1 MLKTMETDISQE
13 TNNFSSQVSINNKI
27 QQLPFNFPV
36 ELQKHFPHGVLDAQI
51 GLEKSAFQEQS
62 EGGTEYESVN
72 GKVNELE
79 KKQSTAAVLKNDLM
93 DLFGR
98 RELTSLW
105 DKQIAENMAKRDE
118 LNVIVASL
126 KLKIKDIILENS
138 LLALVLMLVAALA
151 FISADF
157 IISYT
162 VVSTQLLLNG
172 QIFGGTEFLGFNPSA
187 LIFSL
192 ALAAIPFLLKPA
204 YDRLVEQPYK
214 LNKNKNYFNVLIIL
228 VALTAL
234 GLLINTGFVRLK
246 DFDDLKKIEQA
257 NTSVFGGGL
266 RLEILPEP
274 PEPPGTPSSE
284 KPEYFIAFVVVVSG
298 VLFALGGAILL
309 GIGLPEL
316 RKRVKRAW
324 LKIVLKINHRRIRL
338 ADKKI
343 EKLLELKAFYDRD
356 EAKHCQGMSLDEK
369 WKILMEEMEKTETD
383 LAEFKKVRTEKL
395 KHFQRKIHD
404 YGHQM
409 AAELSE
415 SNLKK
420 QGLHYINQ
428 KASPRPYILLRNNIS
443 QQ

>member
-1 MLKTMETDISQE
+1 MSNTTEAVISQE

-27 QQLPFNFPV
+27 QQLPFTFPV

-51 GLEKSAFQEQS
+51 GLDKTAFQEQS

-98 RELTSLW
+98 RELKSLW
-105 DKQIAENMAKRDE
+105 DKQIAENTAKIEE
-118 LNVIVASL
+118 LKDIVASL
-126 KLKIKDIILENS
+126 KLKIKDVILENS
-138 LLALVLMLVAALA
+138 LLALILMLVAALV

-157 IISYT
+157 IISLT
-162 VVSTQLLLNG
+162 VVSTQLLLDG
-172 QIFGGTEFLGFNPSA
+172 EIFGDFKIFGFNPSPF
-187 LIFSL
+187 IFAL

-204 YDRLVEQPYK
+204 YDRLIEQPYK

-228 VALTAL
+228 VALAAL
-234 GLLINTGFVRLK
+234 GLLVNTGYVRLK
-246 DFDDLKKIEQA
+246 DFEDLEKIEEIDL
-257 NTSVFGGGL
+257 NGGVMGL
-266 RLEILPEP
+266 NFP
-274 PEPPGTPSSE
+274 PEPVVTPSQE
-284 KPEYFIAFVVVVSG
+284 KPDNVIAFVVVVSG
-298 VLFALGGAILL
+298 FLFALGGAILF
-309 GIGLPEL
+309 GMGLPEL

-324 LKIVLKINHRRIRL
+324 LKIVLKINHRKIRI
-338 ADKKI
+338 AEKKI
-343 EKLLELKAFYDRD
+343 EKLLELHAFYDRD
-356 EAKHCQGMSLDEK
+356 EAKHCQGMTLDEK
-369 WKILMEEMEKTETD
+369 WKILMEEMEKTEVD
-383 LAEFKKVRTEKL
+383 LAEFKKLRTEKL
-395 KHFQRKIHD
+395 KHYKSKIHD

-409 AAELSE
+409 ATEFSE
-415 SNLKK
+415 SKLKK

>member
-1 MLKTMETDISQE
+1 MLNTTETDISQE
-13 TNNFSSQVSINNKI
+13 PNIFTSQVSINNKI

-79 KKQSTAAVLKNDLM
+79 KKQSTAAVLKEDLM

-98 RELTSLW
+98 RELKSLW
-105 DKQIAENMAKRDE
+105 DKQITENTAKRDE
-118 LNVIVASL
+118 LKEMVASL
-126 KLKIKDIILENS
+126 KLKIKDVFLENS
-138 LLALVLMLVAALA
+138 LLALVLMLVAALT

-157 IISYT
+157 IISLT
-162 VVSTQLLLNG
+162 VVSTQLLLDG
-172 QIFGGTEFLGFNPSA
+172 EIFGESKIFGFNPSPF
-187 LIFSL
+187 IFAL

-204 YDRLVEQPYK
+204 YDRLIEQPYK

-228 VALTAL
+228 VALAAF
-234 GLLINTGFVRLK
+234 GLLVNTGYVRLK
-246 DFDDLKKIEQA
+246 DFEDLEKIEETNA
-257 NTSVFGGGL
+257 NGNGGGMDL
-266 RLEILPEP
+266 ISQPEP
-274 PEPPGTPSSE
+274 QLPSISE
-284 KPEYFIAFVVVVSG
+284 KPNNFIAFVVIISG

-309 GIGLPEL
+309 GMGLPEL

-324 LKIVLKINHRRIRL
+324 LKIVLKINHRQIRL

-343 EKLLELKAFYDRD
+343 EKLLELHAFYDRD

-369 WKILMEEMEKTETD
+369 WKMLMEEMEKTEID
-383 LAEFKKVRTEKL
+383 LAEFKKLRTEKL

-409 AAELSE
+409 ASEFSE

-428 KASPRPYILLRNNIS
+428 KTSPRPYILLRNNIS

>member
-1 MLKTMETDISQE
+1 MSNTTEAVIPQE

-27 QQLPFNFPV
+27 QQLPFTFPV
-36 ELQKHFPHGVLDAQI
+36 DLQKHFPHGVLDAQI
-51 GLEKSAFQEQS
+51 GLDKNAFQEQS

-79 KKQSTAAVLKNDLM
+79 KKQSTASVLKDELI

-105 DKQIAENMAKRDE
+105 DKQIAENKAKIEE
-118 LNVIVASL
+118 LKVIVASL

-138 LLALVLMLVAALA
+138 VLALVLMLVAALV

-157 IISYT
+157 IISLT
-162 VVSTQLLLNG
+162 VVSTQLLLDG
-172 QIFGGTEFLGFNPSA
+172 EIFGDFKIFGFNPSPF
-187 LIFSL
+187 IFAL

-204 YDRLVEQPYK
+204 YDRLIEQPYK

-228 VALTAL
+228 ITLAAF

-246 DFDDLKKIEQA
+246 DFEDFNTMEATIE
-257 NTSVFGGGL
+257 NDKDGGL
-266 RLEILPEP
+266 RLGTGSEP
-274 PEPPGTPSSE
+274 PTNKNPK
-284 KPEYFIAFVVVVSG
+284 KPEFFIAFVVVVSG
-298 VLFALGGAILL
+298 VLFAFGGAILL
-309 GIGLPEL
+309 GMGLPEL

-324 LKIVLKINHRRIRL
+324 LKIVLKINHRKIRL
-338 ADKKI
+338 AEKKI
-343 EKLLELKAFYDRD
+343 EKLLELHAFYDRD
-356 EAKHCQGMSLDEK
+356 EAKHCQGMTLDEK
-369 WKILMEEMEKTETD
+369 WKILMEEMEKTEED
-383 LAEFKKVRTEKL
+383 LAEFKKLRTEKL
-395 KHFQRKIHD
+395 KHYKSKIHD

-409 AAELSE
+409 ATEFSE

>member
-1 MLKTMETDISQE
+1 MSNTTEAVISQE

-27 QQLPFNFPV
+27 QQLPFTFPV

-51 GLEKSAFQEQS
+51 GLDKTAFQEQS

-98 RELTSLW
+98 RELKSLW
-105 DKQIAENMAKRDE
+105 DKQIAGNTAKVEE
-118 LNVIVASL
+118 LKDIVASL
-126 KLKIKDIILENS
+126 KLKIKDVILENS

-157 IISYT
+157 IISLT
-162 VVSTQLLLNG
+162 VVSTQLLLDG
-172 QIFGGTEFLGFNPSA
+172 EIFGESKIFGFNPSPF
-187 LIFSL
+187 IFAL

-204 YDRLVEQPYK
+204 YDRLIEQPYK
-214 LNKNKNYFNVLIIL
+214 LNKNKIYFNVLIIL
-228 VALTAL
+228 VALAAL
-234 GLLINTGFVRLK
+234 GLLVNTGFVRLK
-246 DFDDLKKIEQA
+246 DFEDLEKIEEIDL
-257 NTSVFGGGL
+257 NGGVMGL
-266 RLEILPEP
+266 NFP
-274 PEPPGTPSSE
+274 PEPVVTPSQE
-284 KPEYFIAFVVVVSG
+284 KPEFFIPFVVIVSG
-298 VLFALGGAILL
+298 VLFAFGGAILF
-309 GIGLPEL
+309 GMGLPEL

-324 LKIVLKINHRRIRL
+324 LKIVLKINHRQIRL
-338 ADKKI
+338 AEKKI
-343 EKLLELKAFYDRD
+343 EKLLELHAFYDRD
-356 EAKHCQGMSLDEK
+356 EAKHCQGMTLDEK
-369 WKILMEEMEKTETD
+369 WKILMEEMEKTEVD
-383 LAEFKKVRTEKL
+383 LAEFKKLRTEKL
-395 KHFQRKIHD
+395 KHYKSKIHD

-409 AAELSE
+409 ATEFSE

>member
-1 MLKTMETDISQE
+1 MLNTKETDISQE
-13 TNNFSSQVSINNKI
+13 PNNFTSQVSINSKI

-98 RELTSLW
+98 RELKSLW
-105 DKQIAENMAKRDE
+105 DKHIAENTAKRDE
-118 LNVIVASL
+118 FKDIVASL
-126 KLKIKDIILENS
+126 KVKIKDIILENS
-138 LLALVLMLVAALA
+138 LLSLVLMLVAALA

-162 VVSTQLLLNG
+162 VVSTQLLLDG

-187 LIFSL
+187 LIFAL

-214 LNKNKNYFNVLIIL
+214 LNKNKKYFNVLIIL

-234 GLLINTGFVRLK
+234 GLLVNTGFVRLK
-246 DFDDLKKIEQA
+246 DFEDLKKIDQKNA
-257 NTSVFGGGL
+257 SVFGGGMGL
-266 RLEILPEP
+266 GSPAEP
-274 PEPPGTPSSE
+274 PVPSSPE
-284 KPEYFIAFVVVVSG
+284 KPEYFIPIVVVVSG

-309 GIGLPEL
+309 GMGLPEL

-324 LKIVLKINHRRIRL
+324 LKIVLKINHRQIHL
-338 ADKKI
+338 VEKKI
-343 EKLLELKAFYDRD
+343 EKLQELHAFYDRD

-369 WKILMEEMEKTETD
+369 WKLHMEEMEKTEID

-409 AAELSE
+409 AAEFSE

>member
-1 MLKTMETDISQE
+1 MLNTTETHISLE
-13 TNNFSSQVSINNKI
+13 PNNFSSQVSINNKI

-79 KKQSTAAVLKNDLM
+79 KKQSTAAVLKNDLI

-98 RELTSLW
+98 RELKSLW

-118 LNVIVASL
+118 LNDIVASL

-172 QIFGGTEFLGFNPSA
+172 QIFGGAEILGFNPSA

-214 LNKNKNYFNVLIIL
+214 LNKNKKYFNVLIIL

-246 DFDDLKKIEQA
+246 DFEDLKKIDQTNA
-257 NTSVFGGGL
+257 SVFGGGMGL
-266 RLEILPEP
+266 GSPAE
-274 PEPPGTPSSE
+274 TPVPSNSE

-309 GIGLPEL
+309 GMGLPEL

-343 EKLLELKAFYDRD
+343 EKLQELHAFYDRD

-369 WKILMEEMEKTETD
+369 WKLLMAEMEKTETD
-383 LAEFKKVRTEKL
+383 VEELKKARTEKP
-395 KHFQRKIHD
+395 KNFQRKIQD
-404 YGHQM
+404 KGHKTT
-409 AAELSE
+409 SE
-415 SNLKK
+415 FSE
-420 QGLHYINQ
+420 
-428 KASPRPYILLRNNIS
+428 
-443 QQ
+443 

>member
-1 MLKTMETDISQE
+1 MLNTTETDISQE
-13 TNNFSSQVSINNKI
+13 PHNFTSKVSINNKI

-98 RELTSLW
+98 RELISLW
-105 DKQIAENMAKRDE
+105 DKQIAENTAKRDE
-118 LNVIVASL
+118 LKDIVASL
-126 KLKIKDIILENS
+126 KVKIKDIILENS

-172 QIFGGTEFLGFNPSA
+172 QIFGGTEILGFNPSS
-187 LIFSL
+187 LIFAL

-246 DFDDLKKIEQA
+246 DFDDLKKNEQTNA
-257 NTSVFGGGL
+257 IVIGGGL
-266 RLEILPEP
+266 ALGSP
-274 PEPPGTPSSE
+274 PVPPLPSSPE
-284 KPEYFIAFVVVVSG
+284 KPEFFIAFVVVVSG

-309 GIGLPEL
+309 GMGLPEL

-324 LKIVLKINHRRIRL
+324 LKIVLKINHRQIHL
-338 ADKKI
+338 VEKKI
-343 EKLLELKAFYDRD
+343 EKLQELHAFYDRD

-369 WKILMEEMEKTETD
+369 WKLLMEEMEKTEID

-395 KHFQRKIHD
+395 KDFQRKIHD

>member
-1 MLKTMETDISQE
+1 MLNTTETHISLE
-13 TNNFSSQVSINNKI
+13 PNNFSSQVSINNKI

-79 KKQSTAAVLKNDLM
+79 KKQSTAAVLKNDLI

-98 RELTSLW
+98 RELKSLW

-118 LNVIVASL
+118 LNDIVASL

-172 QIFGGTEFLGFNPSA
+172 QIFGGTEILGFNPSS

-246 DFDDLKKIEQA
+246 DFEDLKKIDQTNA
-257 NTSVFGGGL
+257 SVFGGGMGL
-266 RLEILPEP
+266 GSPAE
-274 PEPPGTPSSE
+274 TPVPSNSE

-309 GIGLPEL
+309 GMGLPEL

-343 EKLLELKAFYDRD
+343 EKLQELHAFYDRD

-369 WKILMEEMEKTETD
+369 WKLLMEEMEKTETD

-409 AAELSE
+409 ASEFSE

-428 KASPRPYILLRNNIS
+428 KTSPRPYILLRNNIS

>member
-1 MLKTMETDISQE
+1 MLNTTETDIFQE
-13 TNNFSSQVSINNKI
+13 PNNFSSQVSINNKI

-62 EGGTEYESVN
+62 EGGIEYESVN

-79 KKQSTAAVLKNDLM
+79 KKQSTAAVLKEDLM

-98 RELTSLW
+98 RELKSLW
-105 DKQIAENMAKRDE
+105 DKQLVENTAKRDE
-118 LNVIVASL
+118 LKEMVASL
-126 KLKIKDIILENS
+126 KLKIKDVFLENS
-138 LLALVLMLVAALA
+138 LLALVLMLVAALT

-157 IISYT
+157 IISLT
-162 VVSTQLLLNG
+162 VVSTQLLLDG
-172 QIFGGTEFLGFNPSA
+172 EIFGESKIFGFNPSPF
-187 LIFSL
+187 IFAL

-204 YDRLVEQPYK
+204 YDRLIEQPYK

-228 VALTAL
+228 VALAAF
-234 GLLINTGFVRLK
+234 GLLVNTGYVRLK
-246 DFDDLKKIEQA
+246 DFEDLEKIEETNA
-257 NTSVFGGGL
+257 NGNGGGMDL
-266 RLEILPEP
+266 ISQPEP
-274 PEPPGTPSSE
+274 QLPSISE
-284 KPEYFIAFVVVVSG
+284 KPNNFIAFVVIISG

-309 GIGLPEL
+309 GMGLPEL

-324 LKIVLKINHRRIRL
+324 LKIVLKINHRQIRL

-343 EKLLELKAFYDRD
+343 EKLLELHAFYDRD

-369 WKILMEEMEKTETD
+369 WKMLMEEMEKTEID
-383 LAEFKKVRTEKL
+383 LAEFKKLRTEKL

-409 AAELSE
+409 ASEFSE

-428 KASPRPYILLRNNIS
+428 KTSPRPYILLRNNIS

>member
-1 MLKTMETDISQE
+1 MSNTTETVISQE
-13 TNNFSSQVSINNKI
+13 PNNFTSQVSINNKI

-79 KKQSTAAVLKNDLM
+79 KKQSTAAILKNDLM

-105 DKQIAENMAKRDE
+105 DEQIAENTAKRDE
-118 LNVIVASL
+118 LKDIVVSL
-126 KLKIKDIILENS
+126 KVKIKDIILENS

-172 QIFGGTEFLGFNPSA
+172 QIFGGTEILGFNPSS
-187 LIFSL
+187 LIFAL

-246 DFDDLKKIEQA
+246 DFEDLKKIEQTNA
-257 NTSVFGGGL
+257 IVIGGGL
-266 RLEILPEP
+266 ALGSP
-274 PEPPGTPSSE
+274 PVPQVPSSPE

-309 GIGLPEL
+309 GMGLPEL

-324 LKIVLKINHRRIRL
+324 LKIVLKINHRQIRL

-343 EKLLELKAFYDRD
+343 EKLQELHAFYDRD
-356 EAKHCQGMSLDEK
+356 EAKHCQGMTLDEK

>member
-1 MLKTMETDISQE
+1 MSNTTEAVIPQE

-27 QQLPFNFPV
+27 QQLPFTFPV

-51 GLEKSAFQEQS
+51 GVDKSAFQEQS

-79 KKQSTAAVLKNDLM
+79 KKQSNAAVLKNDLM

-105 DKQIAENMAKRDE
+105 DKQIAENTAKRDE
-118 LNVIVASL
+118 LKDIVASL

-172 QIFGGTEFLGFNPSA
+172 QIFGGTEILGFNPSA
-187 LIFSL
+187 LIFAL

-246 DFDDLKKIEQA
+246 DFDDLKKNEQTKA
-257 NTSVFGGGL
+257 IVIGGGL
-266 RLEILPEP
+266 ALGSP
-274 PEPPGTPSSE
+274 PVPPVPSSPE

-309 GIGLPEL
+309 GMGLPEL

-324 LKIVLKINHRRIRL
+324 LKIVLKINHRKIRI
-338 ADKKI
+338 AEKKI
-343 EKLLELKAFYDRD
+343 EKLLELHAFYDRD

-369 WKILMEEMEKTETD
+369 WKILMEEMERTEAD
-383 LAEFKKVRTEKL
+383 LVEFKKLRTEKL
-395 KHFQRKIHD
+395 KHYKSKIHD

-409 AAELSE
+409 ANELSE

>member
-1 MLKTMETDISQE
+1 MSNTTEAVIPQE

-27 QQLPFNFPV
+27 QQLPFTFPI

-51 GLEKSAFQEQS
+51 GLDKSAFQEQS

-79 KKQSTAAVLKNDLM
+79 KKQSNAAVLKNDLI

-105 DKQIAENMAKRDE
+105 DKQIAENSAKIEE
-118 LNVIVASL
+118 LKDIVASL
-126 KLKIKDIILENS
+126 KIKIKDIILENS

-172 QIFGGTEFLGFNPSA
+172 EIFGGTKILGFNPSA
-187 LIFSL
+187 LIFAL

-246 DFDDLKKIEQA
+246 DFDDLKKNEQTYA
-257 NTSVFGGGL
+257 IVIGGGL
-266 RLEILPEP
+266 ALGSP
-274 PEPPGTPSSE
+274 PEPPVPSSPE
-284 KPEYFIAFVVVVSG
+284 KPEYFTAIVVVVSG

-309 GIGLPEL
+309 GMGLPEL

-324 LKIVLKINHRRIRL
+324 LKVVLKINHRKIRL
-338 ADKKI
+338 AEKKI
-343 EKLLELKAFYDRD
+343 EKLQELHAFYNRD

-369 WKILMEEMEKTETD
+369 WKILMEEMEKTEID
-383 LAEFKKVRTEKL
+383 LAEFKKLRTEKL
-395 KHFQRKIHD
+395 KHYKSKIHD

-409 AAELSE
+409 ATEFSE

>member
-1 MLKTMETDISQE
+1 MSNTTEAVIPQE
-13 TNNFSSQVSINNKI
+13 TNNFSSQVSINSKI
-27 QQLPFNFPV
+27 QQLPFTFPV
-36 ELQKHFPHGVLDAQI
+36 ELQKHFPHGLLDAQI
-51 GLEKSAFQEQS
+51 GVDKSAFQEQS

-79 KKQSTAAVLKNDLM
+79 KKQSTASVLKDELI

-105 DKQIAENMAKRDE
+105 DKQIAKNTAKIEE
-118 LNVIVASL
+118 LKVIVASL

-138 LLALVLMLVAALA
+138 VLALVLMLVAALV

-157 IISYT
+157 IISLT
-162 VVSTQLLLNG
+162 VVSTQLLLDG
-172 QIFGGTEFLGFNPSA
+172 EIFGDFKIFGFNPSPF
-187 LIFSL
+187 IFAL

-204 YDRLVEQPYK
+204 YDRLIEQPYK

-228 VALTAL
+228 ITLAAF
-234 GLLINTGFVRLK
+234 GLLVNTGFVRLK
-246 DFDDLKKIEQA
+246 DFEDLEKIE
-257 NTSVFGGGL
+257 
-266 RLEILPEP
+266 EIIVNDGRMSLDPIKP
-274 PEPPGTPSSE
+274 AVTPSPE
-284 KPEYFIAFVVVVSG
+284 KPEYFIPFVVVVSG
-298 VLFALGGAILL
+298 VLFAFGGAILL
-309 GIGLPEL
+309 GMGLPEL

-324 LKIVLKINHRRIRL
+324 LKIVLKINHRKIRI
-338 ADKKI
+338 AEKKI
-343 EKLLELKAFYDRD
+343 EKLLELHAFYDRD

-369 WKILMEEMEKTETD
+369 WKILMEEMERTEAD
-383 LAEFKKVRTEKL
+383 LAEFKKLRTEKL
-395 KHFQRKIHD
+395 KHYKSKIHD

-409 AAELSE
+409 ATEFSE

>member
-1 MLKTMETDISQE
+1 MSNTTETVISQE
-13 TNNFSSQVSINNKI
+13 PNNFSSQVSINNKI

-79 KKQSTAAVLKNDLM
+79 KKQSTAAVLKKDLM

-98 RELTSLW
+98 RELKSLW
-105 DKQIAENMAKRDE
+105 DKQIAENTAKRDE
-118 LNVIVASL
+118 LKDIVTSL
-126 KLKIKDIILENS
+126 KVKIKDIILENS

-157 IISYT
+157 IISLT

-172 QIFGGTEFLGFNPSA
+172 GDVKDYFYGWNPNS
-187 LIFSL
+187 LIFAL

-204 YDRLVEQPYK
+204 YDRLIEQPYK
-214 LNKNKNYFNVLIIL
+214 LNKNKIYFNVLIIL
-228 VALTAL
+228 VALAAL

-246 DFDDLKKIEQA
+246 DFEDF
-257 NTSVFGGGL
+257 NTIGAQNVSVFGGGMKL
-266 RLEILPEP
+266 APPSGPPVITTSPEK
-274 PEPPGTPSSE
+274 TDNV
-284 KPEYFIAFVVVVSG
+284 ITFVVVVSG

-309 GIGLPEL
+309 GMGLPEL

-324 LKIVLKINHRRIRL
+324 LKIVLKINHRQIRL

-343 EKLLELKAFYDRD
+343 EKLLELHAFYDRD

-369 WKILMEEMEKTETD
+369 WTLLMEEMEKTEID

>member
-1 MLKTMETDISQE
+1 MSNTTEAVISQE

-27 QQLPFNFPV
+27 QQLPFTFPV

-51 GLEKSAFQEQS
+51 GLDKTAFQEQS

-105 DKQIAENMAKRDE
+105 DKQIAENTAKVEE
-118 LNVIVASL
+118 LKDIVASL
-126 KLKIKDIILENS
+126 KLKIKDVILENS

-157 IISYT
+157 IISLT
-162 VVSTQLLLNG
+162 VVSTQLLLDG
-172 QIFGGTEFLGFNPSA
+172 EIFGESKIFGFNPSPF
-187 LIFSL
+187 IFAL

-228 VALTAL
+228 VALAAL
-234 GLLINTGFVRLK
+234 GLLVNTGFVRLK
-246 DFDDLKKIEQA
+246 DFEDLEKIEEIDL
-257 NTSVFGGGL
+257 NGGVMGL
-266 RLEILPEP
+266 NFP
-274 PEPPGTPSSE
+274 PEPVVTPSQE
-284 KPEYFIAFVVVVSG
+284 KPDNVIAFVVVVSG
-298 VLFALGGAILL
+298 FLFALGGAILF
-309 GIGLPEL
+309 GMGLPEL

-324 LKIVLKINHRRIRL
+324 LKIVLKINHRKIRL
-338 ADKKI
+338 AEKKI
-343 EKLLELKAFYDRD
+343 EKLLELHAFYDRD

-369 WKILMEEMEKTETD
+369 WKLHMEEMEKTEVD
-383 LAEFKKVRTEKL
+383 LAEFKKLRTEKL
-395 KHFQRKIHD
+395 KHYKSKIHD
-404 YGHQM
+404 YGYQM
-409 AAELSE
+409 ATEFSE

>member
-1 MLKTMETDISQE
+1 MSNTTEAVIPQE

-27 QQLPFNFPV
+27 QQLPFTFPV

-51 GLEKSAFQEQS
+51 GLDKSAFQEQS
-62 EGGTEYESVN
+62 EEGTEYESVN

-79 KKQSTAAVLKNDLM
+79 KKQSTASVLKNELI

-105 DKQIAENMAKRDE
+105 DKQIAENTAKIEE
-118 LNVIVASL
+118 LKVIVASL
-126 KLKIKDIILENS
+126 KIKIKDIILENS
-138 LLALVLMLVAALA
+138 LLALVLMLVAAIA

-157 IISYT
+157 IISLT
-162 VVSTQLLLNG
+162 VVSTQLLLDG
-172 QIFGGTEFLGFNPSA
+172 EIFGDFKIFGFNPSPFIFAIA
-187 LIFSL
+187 LS
-192 ALAAIPFLLKPA
+192 AIPFLLKPA

-214 LNKNKNYFNVLIIL
+214 LNKNKNYFNVIIIL
-228 VALTAL
+228 VALAAL
-234 GLLINTGFVRLK
+234 GLLVNTGFVRLK
-246 DFDDLKKIEQA
+246 DFEDLEKIDQTNA
-257 NTSVFGGGL
+257 NGNGGMDL
-266 RLEILPEP
+266 DPIKSAV
-274 PEPPGTPSSE
+274 TPSPE
-284 KPEYFIAFVVVVSG
+284 KPEYFIPFVVVVSG
-298 VLFALGGAILL
+298 VLFAFGGAILF
-309 GIGLPEL
+309 GMGLPEL

-324 LKIVLKINHRRIRL
+324 LKIVLKINHRKIRS
-338 ADKKI
+338 AEKKI
-343 EKLLELKAFYDRD
+343 EKLLELHAFYDRD

-369 WKILMEEMEKTETD
+369 WKILMEEMEKTEVD
-383 LAEFKKVRTEKL
+383 LAEYKKLRTEKL
-395 KHFQRKIHD
+395 KHYKSKIHD

-409 AAELSE
+409 ATEFSE

>member
-1 MLKTMETDISQE
+1 MLKTTETDISQE
-13 TNNFSSQVSINNKI
+13 PNNFSSQVSINNKI

-62 EGGTEYESVN
+62 EEGTEYESVN

-79 KKQSTAAVLKNDLM
+79 KKQSTAVILKDELM

-105 DKQIAENMAKRDE
+105 DKQIAENTAKRDE
-118 LNVIVASL
+118 LKDIVASL

-157 IISYT
+157 IISLT
-162 VVSTQLLLNG
+162 VVSTQLLLDG
-172 QIFGGTEFLGFNPSA
+172 EIFGEIKIFGFNPSPF
-187 LIFSL
+187 IFSL

-204 YDRLVEQPYK
+204 YDRLIEQPYK

-234 GLLINTGFVRLK
+234 GLLVNTGFVRLK
-246 DFDDLKKIEQA
+246 DFEDFNTIEATNEYDSGSMPLNAQSGSSVT
-257 NTSVFGGGL
+257 TS
-266 RLEILPEP
+266 PEK
-274 PEPPGTPSSE
+274 TDNV
-284 KPEYFIAFVVVVSG
+284 IAFVVVVSG

-309 GIGLPEL
+309 GMGLPEL
-316 RKRVKRAW
+316 RKRLKRAW
-324 LKIVLKINHRRIRL
+324 LKIVLKINHRQIRL

-343 EKLLELKAFYDRD
+343 EKLLELHAFYDRD
-356 EAKHCQGMSLDEK
+356 EAKHCQGMTLDEK
-369 WKILMEEMEKTETD
+369 WKLLMEEMEKTEID

-395 KHFQRKIHD
+395 KQFQRKIHD

-409 AAELSE
+409 AAEFSE

>member
-1 MLKTMETDISQE
+1 MSNTTETLISQE
-13 TNNFSSQVSINNKI
+13 PNNFTSQVSINNKI

-79 KKQSTAAVLKNDLM
+79 KKQSTAAVLKEDLM

-98 RELTSLW
+98 RELKSLW
-105 DKQIAENMAKRDE
+105 DKQLAENKAKRDE
-118 LNVIVASL
+118 LKEMVASL
-126 KLKIKDIILENS
+126 KVKIKDIILENS
-138 LLALVLMLVAALA
+138 LLALVLILVAALA

-157 IISYT
+157 IISLT
-162 VVSTQLLLNG
+162 VVSTQLLLDG
-172 QIFGGTEFLGFNPSA
+172 EIFGESKIFGFNPSPF
-187 LIFSL
+187 IFAL

-204 YDRLVEQPYK
+204 YDRLIEQPYK

-228 VALTAL
+228 VALAAF
-234 GLLINTGFVRLK
+234 GLLVNTGYVRLK
-246 DFDDLKKIEQA
+246 DFEDLEKIEETNA
-257 NTSVFGGGL
+257 NGNGGGMDL
-266 RLEILPEP
+266 ISQPEP
-274 PEPPGTPSSE
+274 QLPSISE
-284 KPEYFIAFVVVVSG
+284 KPNNFIAFVVIISG

-309 GIGLPEL
+309 GMGLPEL

-324 LKIVLKINHRRIRL
+324 LKIVLKINHRQIRL

-343 EKLLELKAFYDRD
+343 EKLLELHAFYDRD

-369 WKILMEEMEKTETD
+369 WKMLMEEMEKTEID
-383 LAEFKKVRTEKL
+383 LAEFKKLRTEKL

-409 AAELSE
+409 ASEFSE

-428 KASPRPYILLRNNIS
+428 KTSPRPYILLRNNIS

>member
-1 MLKTMETDISQE
+1 MSNTTEAVISQE

-27 QQLPFNFPV
+27 QQLPFTFPV

-51 GLEKSAFQEQS
+51 GLDKTAFQEQS

-98 RELTSLW
+98 RELKSLW
-105 DKQIAENMAKRDE
+105 DKQIAENTAKVEE
-118 LNVIVASL
+118 LKDIVASL
-126 KLKIKDIILENS
+126 KLKIKDVILENS

-157 IISYT
+157 IISLT
-162 VVSTQLLLNG
+162 VVSTQLLLDG
-172 QIFGGTEFLGFNPSA
+172 EIFGDFKIFGFNPSPF
-187 LIFSL
+187 IFAL

-204 YDRLVEQPYK
+204 YDRLIEQPYK

-228 VALTAL
+228 VALAAL
-234 GLLINTGFVRLK
+234 GLLVNTGYVRLK
-246 DFDDLKKIEQA
+246 DFEDLEKIDQ
-257 NTSVFGGGL
+257 TSASVTGGGMP
-266 RLEILPEP
+266 IGTTPEP
-274 PEPPGTPSSE
+274 QVPSNPK
-284 KPEYFIAFVVVVSG
+284 KPEFFIPFVVIVSG
-298 VLFALGGAILL
+298 VLFAIGGAILF
-309 GIGLPEL
+309 GMGLPEL

-324 LKIVLKINHRRIRL
+324 LKIVLKINHRKIRL
-338 ADKKI
+338 AEKKI
-343 EKLLELKAFYDRD
+343 EKLLELHAFYDRD

-369 WKILMEEMEKTETD
+369 WKILMEEIEKTEVD
-383 LAEFKKVRTEKL
+383 LAEFKKLRTEKL
-395 KHFQRKIHD
+395 KHYKSKIHD

-409 AAELSE
+409 ATEFSE
-415 SNLKK
+415 SKLKK

>member
-1 MLKTMETDISQE
+1 MSNTTETLLSQE

-51 GLEKSAFQEQS
+51 GMEKSAFQEQS

-79 KKQSTAAVLKNDLM
+79 KKQSTAAVLKNDLI

-98 RELTSLW
+98 RELKKLW
-105 DKQIAENMAKRDE
+105 DKQIAENTAKRDE
-118 LNVIVASL
+118 LKDIVASL
-126 KLKIKDIILENS
+126 KVKIKDIILENS
-138 LLALVLMLVAALA
+138 LFALVLMLVAALV

-157 IISYT
+157 IISLT
-162 VVSTQLLLNG
+162 VVSTQLLLDG
-172 QIFGGTEFLGFNPSA
+172 EIFGESKIFGFNPSPF
-187 LIFSL
+187 IFAL

-228 VALTAL
+228 VALAAL
-234 GLLINTGFVRLK
+234 GLLVNTGYVRLK
-246 DFDDLKKIEQA
+246 DFEDF
-257 NTSVFGGGL
+257 NTIGATNENDSSGSMPLNAQPGSSVTNS
-266 RLEILPEP
+266 PEK
-274 PEPPGTPSSE
+274 TDTV
-284 KPEYFIAFVVVVSG
+284 IAFVVVVSG

-309 GIGLPEL
+309 GMGLPEL
-316 RKRVKRAW
+316 RKRVKRTW

-338 ADKKI
+338 TDRKI
-343 EKLLELKAFYDRD
+343 EKLLELHAFYDRD

-369 WKILMEEMEKTETD
+369 WKILMEEMEKTEID
-383 LAEFKKVRTEKL
+383 LGEFKKVRTEKL
-395 KHFQRKIHD
+395 KNFQRKIHD

-409 AAELSE
+409 ASEFSE
-415 SNLKK
+415 SKLKK

>member
-1 MLKTMETDISQE
+1 MLNTTETVISQE
-13 TNNFSSQVSINNKI
+13 PNNFTSQVSINNKI

-79 KKQSTAAVLKNDLM
+79 KKQSTAAVLKEDLM

-98 RELTSLW
+98 RELKSLW
-105 DKQIAENMAKRDE
+105 DKQITENTAKRDE
-118 LNVIVASL
+118 LKEMVASL
-126 KLKIKDIILENS
+126 KLKIKDVFLENS
-138 LLALVLMLVAALA
+138 LLALVLMLVAALT

-157 IISYT
+157 IISLT
-162 VVSTQLLLNG
+162 VVSTQLLLDG
-172 QIFGGTEFLGFNPSA
+172 EIFGESKIFGFNPSPF
-187 LIFSL
+187 IFAL

-204 YDRLVEQPYK
+204 YDRLIEQPYK

-228 VALTAL
+228 VALAAF
-234 GLLINTGFVRLK
+234 GLLVNTGYVRLK
-246 DFDDLKKIEQA
+246 DFEDLEKIEETNA
-257 NTSVFGGGL
+257 NGNGGGMDL
-266 RLEILPEP
+266 ISQPEP
-274 PEPPGTPSSE
+274 QLPSISE
-284 KPEYFIAFVVVVSG
+284 KPNNFIAFVVIISG

-309 GIGLPEL
+309 GMGLPEL

-324 LKIVLKINHRRIRL
+324 LKIVLKINHRQIRL

-343 EKLLELKAFYDRD
+343 EKLLELHAFYDRD

-369 WKILMEEMEKTETD
+369 WKMLMEEMEKTEID
-383 LAEFKKVRTEKL
+383 LAEFKKLRTEKL

-409 AAELSE
+409 ASEFSE

-428 KASPRPYILLRNNIS
+428 KTSPRPYILLRNNIS

>member
-1 MLKTMETDISQE
+1 MLNTTETDISQE
-13 TNNFSSQVSINNKI
+13 PNNFSSQVSINNKI

-118 LNVIVASL
+118 LNDIVASL

-162 VVSTQLLLNG
+162 VVSTQLYLDG
-172 QIFGGTEFLGFNPSA
+172 KIFGDWKFFGFNLNPST
-187 LIFSL
+187 LIFAL

-214 LNKNKNYFNVLIIL
+214 LNKNKKYFNVLIIL

-246 DFDDLKKIEQA
+246 DFDTMEATIE
-257 NTSVFGGGL
+257 NDKDGGL
-266 RLEILPEP
+266 GLGTGSEP
-274 PEPPGTPSSE
+274 PITQNPE
-284 KPEYFIAFVVVVSG
+284 KPEYFTAIVVVLSG

-309 GIGLPEL
+309 GMGLPEL

>member
-1 MLKTMETDISQE
+1 MLNTTETDISQE
-13 TNNFSSQVSINNKI
+13 PNIFTSQVSINNKI
-27 QQLPFNFPV
+27 QQLPFTFPV

-79 KKQSTAAVLKNDLM
+79 KKQSTAAVLKEDLM

-98 RELTSLW
+98 RELKSLW
-105 DKQIAENMAKRDE
+105 DKQITENTAKRDE
-118 LNVIVASL
+118 LKEMVASL
-126 KLKIKDIILENS
+126 KLKIKDVFLENS
-138 LLALVLMLVAALA
+138 LLALVLMLVAALT

-157 IISYT
+157 IISLT
-162 VVSTQLLLNG
+162 VVSTQLLLDG
-172 QIFGGTEFLGFNPSA
+172 EIFGESKIFGFNPSPF
-187 LIFSL
+187 IFAL

-204 YDRLVEQPYK
+204 YDRLIEQPYK

-228 VALTAL
+228 VALAAF
-234 GLLINTGFVRLK
+234 GLLVNTGYVRLK
-246 DFDDLKKIEQA
+246 DFEDLEKIEETNA
-257 NTSVFGGGL
+257 NGNGGGMDL
-266 RLEILPEP
+266 ISQPEP
-274 PEPPGTPSSE
+274 QLPSISE
-284 KPEYFIAFVVVVSG
+284 KPNNFIAFVVIISG

-309 GIGLPEL
+309 GMGLPEL

-324 LKIVLKINHRRIRL
+324 LKIVLKINHRQIRL

-343 EKLLELKAFYDRD
+343 EKLLELHAFYDRD

-369 WKILMEEMEKTETD
+369 WKMLMEEMGKTEID
-383 LAEFKKVRTEKL
+383 LAEFKKLRTEKL

-409 AAELSE
+409 ASEFSE

-428 KASPRPYILLRNNIS
+428 KTSPRPYILLRNNIS

>member
-1 MLKTMETDISQE
+1 MSNTTETVISQE
-13 TNNFSSQVSINNKI
+13 PNNFTSQVSINNKI

-79 KKQSTAAVLKNDLM
+79 KKQSTAAILKNDLM

-98 RELTSLW
+98 RELKSLW
-105 DKQIAENMAKRDE
+105 VKQIAENTAKIDE
-118 LNVIVASL
+118 LKDIVISL
-126 KLKIKDIILENS
+126 KYKIKDIILENS
-138 LLALVLMLVAALA
+138 VLALVLTLVAALV

-157 IISYT
+157 IISLT
-162 VVSTQLLLNG
+162 VVSTQLLLDG
-172 QIFGGTEFLGFNPSA
+172 EIFGESKIFGFNPSPF
-187 LIFSL
+187 IFSL

-204 YDRLVEQPYK
+204 YDRLIEQPYK

-228 VALTAL
+228 ITITAF
-234 GLLINTGFVRLK
+234 GLLVNTGFVRLK
-246 DFDDLKKIEQA
+246 DFEVLKIIEET
-257 NTSVFGGGL
+257 NVSVLGGGMTL
-266 RLEILPEP
+266 N
-274 PEPPGTPSSE
+274 GPSGPLGPTNPE
-284 KPEYFIAFVVVVSG
+284 KPEYFTAFVVVVSG

-309 GIGLPEL
+309 GMGLPEL
-316 RKRVKRAW
+316 RKRLKRAW
-324 LKIVLKINHRRIRL
+324 LKILLKINHRQIRL
-338 ADKKI
+338 AEKKVI
-343 EKLLELKAFYDRD
+343 KLLELHAFYDRD

-369 WKILMEEMEKTETD
+369 WKLHMEEMEKTEID
-383 LAEFKKVRTEKL
+383 LSDFKKVRTEKL

-409 AAELSE
+409 VTEFSE

>member
-1 MLKTMETDISQE
+1 MSNTTEAVISQE

-27 QQLPFNFPV
+27 QQLPFTFPI

-51 GLEKSAFQEQS
+51 GLDKSAFQEQS
-62 EGGTEYESVN
+62 EGGTEYESVD

-79 KKQSTAAVLKNDLM
+79 KKQSTAAVLKDELI

-105 DKQIAENMAKRDE
+105 DKQIAENSAKIEE
-118 LNVIVASL
+118 LKDIVASL

-157 IISYT
+157 IISLT
-162 VVSTQLLLNG
+162 VVSTQLLLDG
-172 QIFGGTEFLGFNPSA
+172 EIFGDFKIFGFNPSPF
-187 LIFSL
+187 IFAL

-204 YDRLVEQPYK
+204 YDRLIEQPYK
-214 LNKNKNYFNVLIIL
+214 LNKNKIYFNVLIIL
-228 VALTAL
+228 VALAAL
-234 GLLINTGFVRLK
+234 GLLVNTGFVRLK
-246 DFDDLKKIEQA
+246 DFEDQNKIEEIIV
-257 NTSVFGGGL
+257 NDGGGM
-266 RLEILPEP
+266 PFVTGSEP
-274 PEPPGTPSSE
+274 PIPKNAK
-284 KPEYFIAFVVVVSG
+284 KPEYFIPFVVVVSG
-298 VLFALGGAILL
+298 VLFAFGGAILL
-309 GIGLPEL
+309 GMGLPEL

-324 LKIVLKINHRRIRL
+324 LKIVLKINHRQIRL
-338 ADKKI
+338 AEKKI
-343 EKLLELKAFYDRD
+343 EKLLELHAFYDRD

-369 WKILMEEMEKTETD
+369 WKILMEEMEKTEVD
-383 LAEFKKVRTEKL
+383 LAEFKKLRTEKL
-395 KHFQRKIHD
+395 KHYKSKIHD

-409 AAELSE
+409 ATEFSE

>member
-1 MLKTMETDISQE
+1 MSNTTEAVIPQE

-27 QQLPFNFPV
+27 QQLPFTFPV
-36 ELQKHFPHGVLDAQI
+36 ELQKHFPHGLLDAQI
-51 GLEKSAFQEQS
+51 GLEKTAFQEQS

-79 KKQSTAAVLKNDLM
+79 KKQSTASALKDELI

-105 DKQIAENMAKRDE
+105 DKQIAENKAKIEE
-118 LNVIVASL
+118 LKDIVASL
-126 KLKIKDIILENS
+126 KLKIKDVILENS

-162 VVSTQLLLNG
+162 VVSTQLYLNG
-172 QIFGGTEFLGFNPSA
+172 GDVKDYFYGWNPNS
-187 LIFSL
+187 LIFAL

-204 YDRLVEQPYK
+204 YDRLIEQPYK

-246 DFDDLKKIEQA
+246 DFEDINTMQA
-257 NTSVFGGGL
+257 TNVIVSGGGMGL
-266 RLEILPEP
+266 GLP
-274 PEPPGTPSSE
+274 PEPPVPSSPK
-284 KPEYFIAFVVVVSG
+284 KPEYFIPFVVVVSG

-309 GIGLPEL
+309 GMGLPEL

-324 LKIVLKINHRRIRL
+324 LKIVLKINHRQIRL
-338 ADKKI
+338 AEKKI
-343 EKLLELKAFYDRD
+343 EKLLELHAFYDRD
-356 EAKHCQGMSLDEK
+356 EAKHCQGMTLDEK
-369 WKILMEEMEKTETD
+369 WKILMEEMEKTEED
-383 LAEFKKVRTEKL
+383 LAEFKKLRTEKL
-395 KHFQRKIHD
+395 KHYKSKIHD

-409 AAELSE
+409 ATEFSE

>member
-1 MLKTMETDISQE
+1 MSNTTEAVIPQE

-27 QQLPFNFPV
+27 QQLPFTFPV

-51 GLEKSAFQEQS
+51 GVDKSAFQEQS

-79 KKQSTAAVLKNDLM
+79 KKQSTASVLKNELI

-105 DKQIAENMAKRDE
+105 DKQIAENTAKIEE
-118 LNVIVASL
+118 LKVIVASL

-157 IISYT
+157 VISYT
-162 VVSTQLLLNG
+162 VVSTQLYLDG
-172 QIFGGTEFLGFNPSA
+172 EIFEGYKIFGFNPSPF
-187 LIFSL
+187 IFAL

-228 VALTAL
+228 VALAAL
-234 GLLINTGFVRLK
+234 GLLVNTGFVRLK
-246 DFDDLKKIEQA
+246 DFEDQNKIEEINA
-257 NTSVFGGGL
+257 IGNGGMDL
-266 RLEILPEP
+266 DPIKPAV
-274 PEPPGTPSSE
+274 TPSPE
-284 KPEYFIAFVVVVSG
+284 KPEYFIPFVVVVSG
-298 VLFALGGAILL
+298 VLFALGGAILF
-309 GIGLPEL
+309 GMGLPEL

-324 LKIVLKINHRRIRL
+324 LKIVLKINHRKIRL
-338 ADKKI
+338 AEKKI
-343 EKLLELKAFYDRD
+343 EKLLELHAFYDRD

-369 WKILMEEMEKTETD
+369 WKLHMEEMEKTEVD
-383 LAEFKKVRTEKL
+383 LAEFKKLRTEKL
-395 KHFQRKIHD
+395 KHYKSKIHD
-404 YGHQM
+404 YGYQM
-409 AAELSE
+409 ATEFSE

>member
-1 MLKTMETDISQE
+1 MSNTTETLISQE
-13 TNNFSSQVSINNKI
+13 PNNFTSQVSINNKI

-105 DKQIAENMAKRDE
+105 DKQIAENTAKRDE
-118 LNVIVASL
+118 LKDIVASL
-126 KLKIKDIILENS
+126 KVKIKDIILENS

-157 IISYT
+157 IISLT
-162 VVSTQLLLNG
+162 VVSTQLLLDG
-172 QIFGGTEFLGFNPSA
+172 EIFGESKIFGFNPSPF
-187 LIFSL
+187 IFAL

-214 LNKNKNYFNVLIIL
+214 LNKNKKYFNVLIIL

-257 NTSVFGGGL
+257 NANVIGGGM
-266 RLEILPEP
+266 RLNLLPEP
-274 PEPPGTPSSE
+274 PVPSIPE
-284 KPEYFIAFVVVVSG
+284 KSEYFIAFVVVVSG

-309 GIGLPEL
+309 GMGLPEL

-324 LKIVLKINHRRIRL
+324 LKIVLKINHRQIRL

-343 EKLLELKAFYDRD
+343 EKLLELHAFYDRD

-369 WKILMEEMEKTETD
+369 WKMLMEEMEKSEID

-409 AAELSE
+409 AAEFSE